1 MSNKVYDILK
11 WITLVFLPALT
22 TLTGVILNCFNVG
35 CTDIVLTIMTAVTTF
50 MGAVLGISNINY
62 KKGEQFMED
71 NKEEIILSP
80 KETMDNFISKRE
92 ELESRAKHR
101 D

>member
-22 TLTGVILNCFNVG
+22 TLIGVILNTFNIG

-62 KKGEQFMED
+62 NKT
-71 NKEEIILSP
+71 NKEE
-80 KETMDNFISKRE
+80 
-92 ELESRAKHR
+92 
-101 D
+101 

>member
-22 TLTGVILNCFNVG
+22 TLVGVILNTFNIE

-62 KKGEQFMED
+62 KK
-71 NKEEIILSP
+71 KEE
-80 KETMDNFISKRE
+80 
-92 ELESRAKHR
+92 
-101 D
+101 

>member
-22 TLTGVILNCFNVG
+22 TLVGVILNCFNIS

-50 MGAVLGISNINY
+50 MGTVLGISNIKY
-62 KKGEQFMED
+62 K
-71 NKEEIILSP
+71 NKEEY
-80 KETMDNFISKRE
+80 
-92 ELESRAKHR
+92 
-101 D
+101 